1 MLDVPTSW
9 AQQQDNAAPSNIQL
23 TTQQVIFKHLA
34 QHSLTDASMLVDYGL
49 SMVSVMMRR
58 TFSMTFI
65 MKLSLRMTALFVLTK
80 IETVRP
86 MMTMTLV
93 LIHSYMMMILVV
105 KPPLMT
111 RCMANVL
118 LKNCYP

>member
-49 SMVSVMMRR
+49 SMMSVTMRR
-58 TFSMTFI
+58 TSSMTFI
-65 MKLSLRMTALFVLTK
+65 LRMTALFVLTK
-80 IETVRP
+80 METVRP

-93 LIHSYMMMILVV
+93 LIHSYIMMILVV